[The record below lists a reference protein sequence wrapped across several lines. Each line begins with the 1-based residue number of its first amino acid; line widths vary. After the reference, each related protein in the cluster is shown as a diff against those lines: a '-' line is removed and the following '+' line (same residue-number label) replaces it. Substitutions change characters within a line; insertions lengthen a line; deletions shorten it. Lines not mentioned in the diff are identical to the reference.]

1 MLCLRQIQLIAVSSF
16 STFCPVTMALWWFL
30 VLVGFFLLGRGE
42 GKECDNFSDVDFHEA
57 FIGTNLYVRLLL
69 YTRANLDC
77 GLELPHHNFTKV
89 PLFHVTRPTTF
100 VIHGYRPTGAP
111 PIWINH
117 ITRLLAEQAD
127 MNVLVVDW
135 NRGAANLNY
144 FTAVANTR
152 RTATN
157 ITAFIRR
164 MTDEGACLDSIHLIG
179 VSLGAHVAGFIGAM
193 LGGQVGR
200 ITGLDPAGP
209 MFAGVPPEERLDP
222 TDAQFVDVLH
232 TDMNSFGLQG
242 ANGHIDFY
250 ANGGLDQPGCPKTI
264 FSGKSYFVCDH
275 QRSVFLYLCS
285 LNRTCRLT
293 AFPCSTYTDFI
304 NGQCSRCEAFKPA
317 SCPVL
322 GYDLSQWRDKL
333 LKLGQT
339 KVYFSTTAEPPYR
352 KTSYIVDTVTWN
364 QYRRWGLVI
373 LRFLNGKNVT
383 ETRIDHKPLRFEQ
396 HTSMRLLAQ
405 FDEDLYPVRK
415 ISFRIVTA
423 NVIGPQYKIRLLRI
437 MITPLDLPERPP
449 MCRYDLV
456 MEENMDVTFKP
467 LSCDES
473 HL

>member
-30 VLVGFFLLGRGE
+30 VLVGFFLLGRGVTNSLVGHNFTTSCNHLTLLGGQAGGTEVSMQRERGE

-322 GYDLSQWRDKL
+322 GFSSRIRLEPVEGQTVETRTDESLLLDHSRAAIQKDELHRGHGYVESVPAMGVSYPSLPQRQKRNRDK
-333 LKLGQT
+333 
-339 KVYFSTTAEPPYR
+339 
-352 KTSYIVDTVTWN
+352 D
-364 QYRRWGLVI
+364 
-373 LRFLNGKNVT
+373 
-383 ETRIDHKPLRFEQ
+383 
-396 HTSMRLLAQ
+396 
-405 FDEDLYPVRK
+405 
-415 ISFRIVTA
+415 
-423 NVIGPQYKIRLLRI
+423 
-437 MITPLDLPERPP
+437 RP
-449 MCRYDLV
+449 
-456 MEENMDVTFKP
+456 
-467 LSCDES
+467 
-473 HL
+473 